1 MNIWTVFEIGIN
13 AYQAFLMIYFV
24 RHRFHLTK
32 PQKRYAWIAGTA
44 VCCGLSAYL
53 FVNIPF
59 LDTFVFLFPL
69 IYSCFVSD
77 DKWYFKLFW
86 NAVLATVFIGLT
98 NGMINLFMLLADVSM
113 DYIMAE
119 TSLRIVFVV
128 SLNILLLGVIFLISR
143 VGKNSNGALSWIPLG
158 IFLLMLIVDLIA
170 IETLY
175 IVRARFIL
183 ANAADYFT
191 AISLLLLL
199 SAVLSLALYEIMS
212 ASATRQKKIEA
223 ELQQAQLL
231 QEHYKEI
238 KDIYSYMASYE
249 HDLRHQL
256 NLVQTM
262 VSQGKTEEAGSLYQN
277 IPIET
282 PLPLRFKT
290 GNIAV
295 DALLTVKNL
304 TMEQVGIH
312 FIYQL
317 YPLQKLP
324 ILENDF
330 CVILANILDN
340 AIEACSQVKPSSRER
355 AVTLKLARSWD
366 VFFITCKN
374 PMVPNKIRK
383 SGSNFL
389 STKVGEGISGH
400 GFGISNIRKIV
411 DAAKGQCSFTPSSD
425 EFVVEIVLPFNT
437 H

>member
-158 IFLLMLIVDLIA
+158 
-170 IETLY
+170 
-175 IVRARFIL
+175 
-183 ANAADYFT
+183 
-191 AISLLLLL
+191 
-199 SAVLSLALYEIMS
+199 LSLIHISEP
-212 ASATRQKKIEA
+212 TR
-223 ELQQAQLL
+223 
-231 QEHYKEI
+231 
-238 KDIYSYMASYE
+238 
-249 HDLRHQL
+249 
-256 NLVQTM
+256 
-262 VSQGKTEEAGSLYQN
+262 
-277 IPIET
+277 
-282 PLPLRFKT
+282 
-290 GNIAV
+290 
-295 DALLTVKNL
+295 
-304 TMEQVGIH
+304 
-312 FIYQL
+312 
-317 YPLQKLP
+317 
-324 ILENDF
+324 
-330 CVILANILDN
+330 
-340 AIEACSQVKPSSRER
+340 
-355 AVTLKLARSWD
+355 RS
-366 VFFITCKN
+366 
-374 PMVPNKIRK
+374 
-383 SGSNFL
+383 
-389 STKVGEGISGH
+389 
-400 GFGISNIRKIV
+400 
-411 DAAKGQCSFTPSSD
+411 
-425 EFVVEIVLPFNT
+425 
-437 H
+437 